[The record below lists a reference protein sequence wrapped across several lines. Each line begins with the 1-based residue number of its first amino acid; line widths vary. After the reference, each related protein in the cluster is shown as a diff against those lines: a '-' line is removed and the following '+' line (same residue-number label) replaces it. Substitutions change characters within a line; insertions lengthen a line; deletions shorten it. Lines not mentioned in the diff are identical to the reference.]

1 MIDTKVN
8 LGGLKMSTPITT
20 ASGTFGYGSEYL
32 GAVDYSKLGAI
43 TVTACRG
50 MPKCQE
56 AWLMQSGF
64 RGRGLPSSIP
74 TMFRHIAP

>member
-43 TVTACRG
+43 TVKGVRLDQWPGNG
-50 MPKCQE
+50 MP
-56 AWLMQSGF
+56 
-64 RGRGLPSSIP
+64 
-74 TMFRHIAP
+74 RHAGAYFGIA